1 MEPVGLQ
8 VADDLAAV
16 KFGVFGG
23 LCLLGGTGVQ
33 LGKAGLH
40 PLDLAPQAGKLIVG
54 HGLLRPGIGALDGGV
69 ILGGASLSGGVG
81 TVTGTLLGSM
91 IIGVINNGL
100 NLLNVNSYYQD
111 IVKGIII
118 ILAVMIKRN
127 KATK

>member
-1 MEPVGLQ
+1 MSN
-8 VADDLAAV
+8 
-16 KFGVFGG
+16 
-23 LCLLGGTGVQ
+23 
-33 LGKAGLH
+33 
-40 PLDLAPQAGKLIVG
+40 
-54 HGLLRPGIGALDGGV
+54 
-69 ILGGASLSGGVG
+69 GASLSGGVG

>member
-1 MEPVGLQ
+1 
-8 VADDLAAV
+8 
-16 KFGVFGG
+16 
-23 LCLLGGTGVQ
+23 
-33 LGKAGLH
+33 
-40 PLDLAPQAGKLIVG
+40 
-54 HGLLRPGIGALDGGV
+54 
-69 ILGGASLSGGVG
+69 
-81 TVTGTLLGSM
+81 M

>member
-1 MEPVGLQ
+1 M
-8 VADDLAAV
+8 
-16 KFGVFGG
+16 
-23 LCLLGGTGVQ
+23 
-33 LGKAGLH
+33 
-40 PLDLAPQAGKLIVG
+40 
-54 HGLLRPGIGALDGGV
+54 DGGV